1 MIDDKIKNNKNLG
14 IQILRSLLC
23 FWVVLNHCSHINKST
38 KIGKILFKYRMHV
51 PCFILMA
58 FYFSNKI
65 FISGKVIKI
74 KNRFERLLIPYFIL
88 PIIVLI
94 INNVLYS
101 FTSISPLGRT
111 LTIKDLFYQYI
122 FGRCI
127 VPVFWFQFY
136 IIWSTLLFIIIS
148 FLSGKNFIII
158 IIHIF
163 FISYFLQYSNLNY
176 KYFSSFIHMIKYS
189 LGSFV
194 EMLPISASGCLMSSL
209 NIFNLIN
216 NRVKSIY
223 ISLLCLYLILYYDV
237 FKFINSVSFGGIALN
252 FGSIFIFIIFYM
264 IPLNYIKS
272 KNIINI
278 ILAITNY
285 TQGIYCFH
293 MITYDILSKKI
304 NTINYGGFKGCILLY
319 IFCYLLSYLC
329 YKLQK

>member
-1 MIDDKIKNNKNLG
+1 
-14 IQILRSLLC
+14 
-23 FWVVLNHCSHINKST
+23 
-38 KIGKILFKYRMHV
+38 
-51 PCFILMA
+51 
-58 FYFSNKI
+58 
-65 FISGKVIKI
+65 
-74 KNRFERLLIPYFIL
+74 
-88 PIIVLI
+88 
-94 INNVLYS
+94 
-101 FTSISPLGRT
+101 
-111 LTIKDLFYQYI
+111 
-122 FGRCI
+122 
-127 VPVFWFQFY
+127 
-136 IIWSTLLFIIIS
+136 
-148 FLSGKNFIII
+148 
-158 IIHIF
+158 
-163 FISYFLQYSNLNY
+163 
-176 KYFSSFIHMIKYS
+176 MIKYS

-252 FGSIFIFIIFYM
+252 FGSIFIFIIFNM

-329 YKLQK
+329 YKLTIKTKLIYLFI